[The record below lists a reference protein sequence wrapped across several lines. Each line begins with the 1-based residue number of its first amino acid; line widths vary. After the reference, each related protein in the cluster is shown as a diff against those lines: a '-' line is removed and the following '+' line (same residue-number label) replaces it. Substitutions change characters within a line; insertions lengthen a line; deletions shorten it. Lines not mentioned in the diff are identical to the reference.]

1 MKVPSF
7 GGTFS
12 ALEIKKSEVDQE
24 RSMVFQMIDF
34 GSMMKVKGAW
44 DQFSQNHP
52 KFVPFMQ
59 AVGREAITDGTI
71 IEIKVT
77 SPAGKEYNTNMKLTQ
92 SDLELLALLRGMM

>member
-1 MKVPSF
+1 M
-7 GGTFS
+7 
-12 ALEIKKSEVDQE
+12 
-24 RSMVFQMIDF
+24 MDF
-34 GSMMKVKGAW
+34 GSIMKVKGAW

-71 IEIKVT
+71 IEVKVK

-92 SDLELLALLRGMM
+92 SDLELFALLRSMM